1 MLLRTIHSIYNRTP
15 RELLHEIILINDN
28 STMTELYDPL
38 EDYVKQNF
46 DGLVKIFVQKERRGL
61 VLGRLEGA
69 RFAKGEVLVGVLT
82 CYASACLICVVVER
96 YFWMR
101 RLKLM

>member
-1 MLLRTIHSIYNRTP
+1 MN
-15 RELLHEIILINDN
+15 
-28 STMTELYDPL
+28 ELYDPL

-69 RFAKGEVLVGVLT
+69 RMAKGEVLVGVPT
-82 CYASACLICVVVER
+82 FHYSARLICIVIGQVFLDAQVEVNVN
-96 YFWMR
+96 W
-101 RLKLM
+101 LPPLLGKK